1 MPEFPDHIGS
11 NWQIRSALASPVIEV
26 INGVRFFAAP
36 ASQGAKKDG
45 EKGSKDPR
53 MNEQIK
59 EDLLRLVIDEKHSI
73 VPTHVALQRAR
84 SFKMDLVESGVTL
97 RKGECK
103 EIRFTAKTELKDLK
117 MKADTVKRLMER
129 GYRVK
134 CVAMGREGQ
143 DLEGLLSR
151 LSDLIE
157 DAAFVESG
165 PEMESKQAHLI
176 VRLIKF
182 GGSKKS
188 SKKAADATF
197 TSDTQV
203 VATSSGSESDLETG
217 YDRSDEISVSS
228 PAQGQGEQP
237 TKVDPQSQLTI
248 MGVKRNREQY
258 SQNSTSRGPGMTG
271 PGRFQDHRIPR
282 PGNGTTPPNPRFPQY
297 GNNQGQNPVNGM
309 RPQPHGS
316 IPSRIGASATPPK
329 QVPGSPGVRS
339 PPSTGFGIFS
349 VPGNDP
355 LKKQGPSI
363 KDVLYSM
370 DFDEYEYLE
379 KTVENP
385 EPQQTKH
392 SVNGGEET
400 VKSGDRDQSRSSKRR
415 SREDDDDNRS
425 RSRKS
430 GDDSHDRD
438 RHRERSSSHLSRS
451 RDVDRSERDKERHRS
466 SREHRD
472 KDGESESRNGRER
485 DHGRDKERERDR
497 ERERERGRG
506 RDRDKEKDSDRDKIE
521 STRERRREGGK
532 EDEHERRSRSHSV
545 KHQEDRAKSRD
556 RDRREGEKECELRE
570 RDRDDRYARAIT
582 RWSFWQSSQA
592 LEVRHHKE
600 KKEEAAEPEAD
611 PERDQRTVF
620 AYQIA
625 LRADER
631 DVYEFF
637 SRAGKVRDV
646 RLIMDRNSR
655 RSKGVGYIEFY
666 DVMSVPMAI
675 ALSGQPLL
683 GQQVMVKPSE
693 AEKNLVQSTSTA
705 GGAGGLA
712 GSYSGGG
719 RRLYVGNLHYNI
731 TEEQL
736 KQVFDPFGTVELVQ
750 LPLDETG
757 HCKGFGFVQF
767 SRLEDAK
774 SAQNLNGQLE
784 IAGRTIKVSIVTDQG
799 ASQEAGGNT
808 GDFDDD
814 EGGGLTL
821 NARARAMLMQKLDRT
836 GTASSIAGSLGTPVI
851 NNSLLAPTSAV
862 PILGAPSSLV
872 APLTQATVPGLGGP
886 SVSGLSVPAVSVP
899 SVDTIGV
906 PSECLL
912 LKNMFDANLETEP
925 DFDLDIKEDVQEE
938 CAKYGGLRHI
948 YVDKNSSGFVY
959 LRFERT
965 QSAMRA
971 QSALHGRFPKTT
983 RLNSRTAD
991 RICRGHIFR
1000 NRIWDPRL
1008 SNVFEEGHPPPDH
1021 L

>member
-1 MPEFPDHIGS
+1 
-11 NWQIRSALASPVIEV
+11 
-26 INGVRFFAAP
+26 
-36 ASQGAKKDG
+36 
-45 EKGSKDPR
+45 
-53 MNEQIK
+53 
-59 EDLLRLVIDEKHSI
+59 
-73 VPTHVALQRAR
+73 
-84 SFKMDLVESGVTL
+84 
-97 RKGECK
+97 
-103 EIRFTAKTELKDLK
+103 
-117 MKADTVKRLMER
+117 
-129 GYRVK
+129 
-134 CVAMGREGQ
+134 
-143 DLEGLLSR
+143 
-151 LSDLIE
+151 
-157 DAAFVESG
+157 
-165 PEMESKQAHLI
+165 
-176 VRLIKF
+176 
-182 GGSKKS
+182 
-188 SKKAADATF
+188 
-197 TSDTQV
+197 
-203 VATSSGSESDLETG
+203 
-217 YDRSDEISVSS
+217 
-228 PAQGQGEQP
+228 
-237 TKVDPQSQLTI
+237 
-248 MGVKRNREQY
+248 
-258 SQNSTSRGPGMTG
+258 
-271 PGRFQDHRIPR
+271 
-282 PGNGTTPPNPRFPQY
+282 
-297 GNNQGQNPVNGM
+297 
-309 RPQPHGS
+309 
-316 IPSRIGASATPPK
+316 
-329 QVPGSPGVRS
+329 
-339 PPSTGFGIFS
+339 
-349 VPGNDP
+349 
-355 LKKQGPSI
+355 
-363 KDVLYSM
+363 M

-385 EPQQTKH
+385 EPQQTKG

-400 VKSGDRDQSRSSKRR
+400 VKSGDRDQSRSSKRW
-415 SREDDDDNRS
+415 SREDDDDSRS
-425 RSRKS
+425 RRRKS
-430 GDDSHDRD
+430 GDDSRDRD

-466 SREHRD
+466 SREHRG
-472 KDGESESRNGRER
+472 KDGEREDRNGGER
-485 DHGRDKERERDR
+485 DHGRDKESEKDH

-521 STRERRREGGK
+521 SARERRRGGEK
-532 EDEHERRSRSHSV
+532 EDEHECRSRSHSV

-556 RDRREGEKECELRE
+556 RDHREGEKERELRE
-570 RDRDDRYARAIT
+570 QDRDGRR
-582 RWSFWQSSQA
+582 
-592 LEVRHHKE
+592 HKE

-705 GGAGGLA
+705 SGAGGLA

-872 APLTQATVPGLGGP
+872 SPLAQATVAGLGGLR
-886 SVSGLSVPAVSVP
+886 VSGHSVPAVSVP

-912 LKNMFDANLETEP
+912 LKNMFDPNLETEP

-959 LRFERT
+959 LRFENT

-971 QSALHGRFPKTT
+971 QSALHGRWFAGKMITATYMIPQNYEAKFPDS
-983 RLNSRTAD
+983 L
-991 RICRGHIFR
+991 
-1000 NRIWDPRL
+1000 
-1008 SNVFEEGHPPPDH
+1008 
-1021 L
+1021 